1 MEAGLDSISSVE
13 LRNSVSSK
21 FGLELPATVTFD
33 YPSIEALAEFVA
45 ASVALRQQRAS
56 DVAASGEVGHI
67 LPAHTHTHTHT
78 DSSAVLWRV
87 TRHRVL
93 DLPKKKN

>member
-45 ASVALRQQRAS
+45 ASVAPRQQSTVDLAT
-56 DVAASGEVGHI
+56 AGEVGQPPRLERPLISTLAPHG
-67 LPAHTHTHTHT
+67 TW
-78 DSSAVLWRV
+78 V
-87 TRHRVL
+87 
-93 DLPKKKN
+93 